1 MKKEFTLKV
10 GETAT
15 FELESHAGG
24 GYLWQVVSTE
34 EGDSTGSPQV
44 AQVKLKVGGTPYD
57 IKTSPIG
64 KGLPTIV
71 EIKAMRAG
79 TCTAVLEERRSW
91 ERDGEALNVC
101 EMAVRIED

>member
-15 FELESHAGG
+15 FELESHGGG
-24 GYLWQVVSTE
+24 GYLWRVVSTGG
-34 EGDSTGSPQV
+34 GDSTGLPQV

-64 KGLPTIV
+64 RSLPTIV

-91 ERDGEALNVC
+91 EREGEALNVC